1 MFFGDVMREFALL
14 QRIFA
19 ANARLPASVLVP
31 PGDDMAEIRLE
42 DGTNDDATILIA
54 ADSAI
59 EGRHTPLGCDPYLI
73 GKKAVLRNVSDVAA
87 MMNARPLATV
97 ACVTVP
103 SATSEERVW
112 RLCEGLRETAERWN
126 APLIGGDLA
135 TFARSS
141 ECDTIIAS
149 VTILA
154 TRVDRTRPVA
164 TRRDAR
170 VGDGVYVTG
179 AIGGAWDRA
188 TGLGRHLD
196 FTPRVQVAGDIA
208 AVLRERLGAAID
220 LSDGLGRDLGHIA
233 RMSRV
238 AIMLDLEAIPL
249 HASVVGVRDPLEAI
263 ADGEDYE
270 LAFTARGDV
279 PTHVAGVP
287 ITRIGTVY
295 AVGSAE
301 TSVREAHAIGAVTV
315 EVHGRMID
323 VSHAGHEHHSG
334 PQESGEA
341 P

>member
-19 ANARLPASVLVP
+19 ENARLPASVLVP

-42 DGTNDDATILIA
+42 SLANETPTILIA

-59 EGRHTPLGCDPYLI
+59 EGRHTPLGCDPFLI

-97 ACVTVP
+97 ACITVP

-112 RLCEGLRETAERWN
+112 RLCAGLRETAERWN

-141 ECDTIIAS
+141 ECATIIAS

-154 TRVDRTRPVA
+154 TRVDQTRPVA

-196 FTPRVQVAGDIA
+196 FTPRVQVAAELAG
-208 AVLRERLGAAID
+208 VLRDRLGAAID
-220 LSDGLGRDLGHIA
+220 VSDGLGRDLGHIA
-233 RMSRV
+233 QMSGV
-238 AIMLDLEAIPL
+238 SIELDLEAIPL
-249 HASVVGVRDPLEAI
+249 HASVVGVREVLEAI
-263 ADGEDYE
+263 GDGEDYE
-270 LAFTARGDV
+270 IAFTARGDV
-279 PTHVAGVP
+279 PTLVAGVP
-287 ITRIGTVY
+287 ITRIGTVRAGLRIDATNAEVR
-295 AVGSAE
+295 AV
-301 TSVREAHAIGAVTV
+301 GAVTV
-315 EVHGRMID
+315 QVDGRIID

-334 PQESGEA
+334 HSASGDER
-341 P
+341 